1 MIGGSRRQHRGSTMT
16 LGVIETF
23 HILIVMVVTGPIAFI
38 KFYEL
43 YTYCV

>member
-1 MIGGSRRQHRGSTMT
+1 MIGDDRRQHRGSMMT

-38 KFYEL
+38 KVYEL
-43 YTYCV
+43 STYCV